1 MHVRLKSLIGS
12 DVPAGALYGR
22 EILRLL
28 LGRLKGEPAKP
39 EVMYLDFAGI
49 EVATASFLREC
60 ILEFKESV
68 RRRWPNYYPVIAN
81 ANEAIA
87 EELLILLTPQRDV
100 LMLCSLDE
108 AGSPSCPRLLGDL
121 EPKQRVTFEMV
132 RNLGEA
138 DARELMRDSRRS
150 ESVGQTA
157 WNNRLAKLARN
168 GLLMELSHGRAK
180 RYRPLPLGA

>member
-1 MHVRLKSLIGS
+1 MHVRLKALIGS

-28 LGRLKGEPAKP
+28 LGCLKGEPAKP

-68 RRRWPNYYPVIAN
+68 RRRWPNYYPVVAN
-81 ANEAIA
+81 ANEAIT

-100 LMLCSLDE
+100 LALCSLDE
-108 AGSPSCPRLLGDL
+108 GGNPSCPRLLGNL
-121 EPKQRVTFEMV
+121 EAKQRITFDLV
-132 RNLGEA
+132 QALGEA
-138 DARELMRDSRRS
+138 DARELKRDSSRG

-157 WNNRLAKLARN
+157 WNNRLATLARN

-180 RYRPLPLGA
+180 KYRPLPLGA

>member
-1 MHVRLKSLIGS
+1 MHIRMQDLVGAG
-12 DVPAGALYGR
+12 VPAGALYGR
-22 EILRLL
+22 ETLGLL
-28 LGRLKGEPAKP
+28 LEHLNEKPAKP
-39 EVMYLDFAGI
+39 EVVYLDFAGI

-68 RRRWPNYYPVIAN
+68 RRRWPNFYPVVAN
-81 ANEAIA
+81 ANEAIT
-87 EELLILLTPQRDV
+87 EELLILLTPQRHV
-100 LMLCSLDE
+100 LVLCSLDE
-108 AGSPSCPRLLGDL
+108 NGNPSCPRLLGDL
-121 EPKQRVTFEMV
+121 EPKQRITFEMV

-138 DARELMRDSRRS
+138 DARQLMRDSSRS

-157 WNNRLAKLARN
+157 WNNRLATLARN